1 MIRKI
6 NSDEIPL
13 MEEIIKNEFK
23 SSYNNSVFSKT
34 LVYDD
39 ISSFINYS
47 IIYEK
52 AEINYIYVD
61 KSKRGLGIS
70 LKLMDAF
77 LNDLNGVESISLEVS
92 KENEVAIN
100 LYKKYGFEIV
110 ATRSK
115 YYGNVD
121 AYLMVKDMVK

>member
-52 AEINYIYVD
+52 AEIDYIYVD

>member
-23 SSYNNSVFSKT
+23 SSYNNSVFSNT